1 MRAVI
6 VTNGNIAIQDVPR
19 PEPPAAGQVCVRVHA
34 VSVNPVDWKRASA
47 APAGSSVTPGR
58 DFAGVIDAV
67 GPSVAHWRV
76 GDAVIGV
83 DSKSYAEYVLVPAT
97 SIAAKPARMSFDE
110 AAGLGVAAETAY
122 RAMVTVGDVQ
132 QGQRVLIHGGAGGV
146 GSAAVQIAKAR
157 GAHVMTTAS
166 ARNHEFLKSLGADE
180 TIDYQAVR
188 VEDCVDDVDL
198 MLNTVNADDNVRLLG
213 VLKRGGLLVSIV
225 GPPPAERCAAAGI
238 RCAVTGSAN
247 GQVLGEVAELVN
259 AGRLRVSVAQR
270 MPLADVARAWE
281 ESRARHVRG
290 KIILE
295 VAPASA
301 AG

>member
-1 MRAVI
+1 MRAVV
-6 VTNGNIAIQDVPR
+6 VTNGNISIKDVPR
-19 PEPPAAGQVCVRVHA
+19 PESPAAGQVCVRVHA

-47 APAGSSVTPGR
+47 AAASGSVTPGR

-67 GPSVAHWRV
+67 GPSVAPWKV

-83 DSKSYAEYVLVPAT
+83 DSKSYAEYVLVPA
-97 SIAAKPARMSFDE
+97 SAIAAKPARMSFAE

-132 QGQRVLIHGGAGGV
+132 KGQKVLIHGGAGGV

-157 GAHVMTTAS
+157 GAHVVATAS
-166 ARNHEFLKSLGADE
+166 ARNQDFLKSLGADE
-180 TIDYQAVR
+180 VIDYQTTR
-188 VEDCVDDVDL
+188 VEDRVRDADL
-198 MLNTVNADDNVRLLG
+198 MLNTVTAEDNVRLVG
-213 VLKRGGLLVSIV
+213 VLRKGGLLVSIV

-247 GQVLGEVAELVN
+247 GQVLAGVAELVN
-259 AGRLRVSVAQR
+259 AGQLRVIVAQR
-270 MPLADVARAWE
+270 MPLAEVAKAWE

-295 VAPASA
+295 VTPAS
-301 AG
+301 G